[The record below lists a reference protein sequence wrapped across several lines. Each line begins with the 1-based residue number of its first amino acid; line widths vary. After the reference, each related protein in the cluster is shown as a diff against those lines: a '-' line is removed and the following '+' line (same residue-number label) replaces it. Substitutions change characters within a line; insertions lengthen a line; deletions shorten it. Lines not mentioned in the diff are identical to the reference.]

1 MNEIIL
7 SLSEGFV
14 LVLPDLESL
23 DTRPIL
29 LERDLEEHVRVL
41 EETLFETYNEELGC
55 LEVLADHQADVLRVR
70 QV

>member
-1 MNEIIL
+1 MI

-23 DTRPIL
+23 DARPIF
-29 LERDLEEHVRVL
+29 LERDLEEHVCVL
-41 EETLFETYNEELGC
+41 KETLFETYNEKLGG
-55 LEVLADHQADVLRVR
+55 LEVLADHQANVLRVR